1 MNSVMRKSFL
11 LLLCG
16 VVCTAAAQQ
25 AQIGAI
31 GYVVTNIDRSQ
42 AFYTEVLGMLPAGDF
57 ALDSTWSREAGA
69 ASGRPFSVR
78 QFRLGDGPG
87 TTVLKLAYFGG
98 SQPRPSQQ
106 GLDSPA
112 GVNYLT
118 LTYPDLAPVVAR
130 LKKAGIPILGT
141 VQRDSYQLV
150 FIRDPDGLFV
160 ELVGPPDP
168 AGTDD

>member
-1 MNSVMRKSFL
+1 MRIIFL

-16 VVCTAAAQQ
+16 VVSTVAAQQ
-25 AQIGAI
+25 PQIGAI
-31 GYVVTNIDRSQ
+31 GYVVTDIDRSQ
-42 AFYTEVLGMLPAGDF
+42 SFYTEVLGMLPAGGF
-57 ALDSTWSREAGA
+57 SLDSTWSREAGA

-87 TTVLKLAYFGG
+87 ATVLKLAYFGD
-98 SQPRPSQQ
+98 SHARPPQN

-118 LTYPDLAPVVAR
+118 LTYPDLTPVVER
-130 LKKAGIPILGT
+130 VKKAGIPILGT
-141 VQRDSYQLV
+141 VRRNSYQLI
-150 FIRDPDGLFV
+150 FIRDPDGLFI

-168 AGTDD
+168 KAKKD